1 MVLSPTVGGSQ
12 ENIQDDTKL
21 KGTPGS
27 EPACWPE
34 LAQILSD
41 LRVDR
46 DADEQGWAQGSLR
59 LGCLAGPHWASQ

>member
-1 MVLSPTVGGSQ
+1 MVLSPTAGGSQ

-27 EPACWPE
+27 EPARWPE
-34 LAQILSD
+34 FAQILSD

-46 DADEQGWAQGSLR
+46 DADERG
-59 LGCLAGPHWASQ
+59 